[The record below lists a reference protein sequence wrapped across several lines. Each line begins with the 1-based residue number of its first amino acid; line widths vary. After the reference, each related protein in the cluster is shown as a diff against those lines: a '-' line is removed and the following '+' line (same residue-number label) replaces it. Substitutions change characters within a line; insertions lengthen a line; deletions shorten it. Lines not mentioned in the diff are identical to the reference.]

1 MTQFCSPSDFA
12 TQKEMHGDPMRK
24 SPSQMVVLV
33 PATTQ
38 SDGRI
43 FMQRKDSPFPV
54 QIAEKMAFLAQ
65 SATTTKSR
73 Y

>member
-1 MTQFCSPSDFA
+1 MV
-12 TQKEMHGDPMRK
+12 GDQMQE
-24 SPSQMVVLV
+24 SPSQMAVLV

-43 FMQRKDSPFPV
+43 FMQRKDSPFPFL
-54 QIAEKMAFLAQ
+54 IAEWMTFLAQ
-65 SATTTKSR
+65 SATTLKSR